1 MTEELTYELPEGFDA
16 EYTDDGVLKV
26 EGNGS
31 ETEKKVQH
39 SLVEVDV
46 EGDTVTFTALRDKK
60 DIVSVAKTFKSHLG
74 NMVEGLNNPHV
85 YTLKG
90 VYAHFPMTI
99 KKEGDEVVVE
109 NFMGE
114 RFPRR
119 AEIME
124 GVEVN
129 VDDDEVTVKGPNK
142 DKVSQT
148 AARIEQ
154 LSRKGNRDPR
164 TFQDGI
170 YITEVTRSE

>member
-1 MTEELTYELPEGFDA
+1 MTEKLTYELPEGFNA
-16 EYTDDGVLKV
+16 EYSDGVLKV
-26 EGNGS
+26 EGNGE
-31 ETEKKVQH
+31 ETEKQIQH
-39 SLVEVDV
+39 SLVEVDIDG
-46 EGDTVTFTALRDKK
+46 ETVTFTALRDKK
-60 DIVSVAKTFKSHLG
+60 NIISVAKTYRSHLQ
-74 NMVEGLNNPHV
+74 NMAEGLENAHV
-85 YTLKG
+85 YKLKG

-124 GVEVN
+124 GVDVQ
-129 VDDDEVTVKGPNK
+129 VDGDEVTVKGPNK